1 LLEKQS
7 SEQNR
12 QKEIIIN
19 VHQLKDGFTSLKAIL
34 EESLSGFSSETS
46 GIISNQIETLEEK
59 INQLSSEYKETELK
73 ISENEEQLTKSKSIT
88 GKTKQ
93 LFDEITIKKNESDQK
108 KVDLANLRNT
118 QSQKLSNL
126 RERLQDAELKTESLK
141 SSQQGLQTAISRL
154 EAQITQL
161 KI

>member
-1 LLEKQS
+1 MLEKQS

-19 VHQLKDGFTSLKAIL
+19 VHQLKDGFTSLKTIL

-73 ISENEEQLTKSKSIT
+73 ISENEEQLAKSKRVT
-88 GKTKQ
+88 GKTA
-93 LFDEITIKKNESDQK
+93 DSNE
-108 KVDLANLRNT
+108 
-118 QSQKLSNL
+118 
-126 RERLQDAELKTESLK
+126 
-141 SSQQGLQTAISRL
+141 
-154 EAQITQL
+154 
-161 KI
+161 